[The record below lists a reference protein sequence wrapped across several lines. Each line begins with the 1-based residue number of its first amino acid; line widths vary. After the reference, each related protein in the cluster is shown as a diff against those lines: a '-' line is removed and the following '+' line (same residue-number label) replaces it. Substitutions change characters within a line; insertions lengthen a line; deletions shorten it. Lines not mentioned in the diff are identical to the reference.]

1 MSADGVTEF
10 QDGSPTRLT
19 STMTH
24 HPVRAFAVLA
34 FAISWLCWLP
44 LLADRQ
50 NWVSWTASPYWHLW
64 GGLGPAIAALIVT
77 ATRSGRRGVAAVL
90 RSTVAWRGRL
100 PWLSLAL
107 LGPLALFAAAVA
119 IARVVE
125 GAWPDLSRFG
135 SSVEYS
141 LLPLAVF
148 WLANLLFYGFG
159 EEIGWRGYLQPL
171 LQRRHSAL
179 TAALLVSVV
188 WTVWHLPLFGI
199 TPTYRAMPAIGFLGF
214 FFSLVTGAL
223 VLAWLYLRS
232 NGSILVVAVFHA
244 TFDIAT
250 TTPSSRTLIPVT
262 MGAVIT
268 VVGLAVIPSL
278 ARAAAPSS
286 RDYGPR
292 ESVEL
297 ALEMRGQQILI
308 GAELR
313 VSDDRDDECPGV

>member
-1 MSADGVTEF
+1 MKADVA
-10 QDGSPTRLT
+10 DSSNRLRVPLAR
-19 STMTH
+19 
-24 HPVRAFAVLA
+24 HPLIAFTVLA

-50 NWVSWTASPYWHLW
+50 NWVSWSASPYWHLW
-64 GGLGPAIAALIVT
+64 GGLGPAIAALIIT
-77 ATRSGRRGVAAVL
+77 GLRSGRPGVAGIL
-90 RSTVAWRGRL
+90 RRVVAWRGRAG
-100 PWLSLAL
+100 WLTVAF
-107 LGPLALFAAAVA
+107 LGPLALFAAAVV

-135 SSVEYS
+135 ASAEYS
-141 LLPLAVF
+141 ALPLGVF
-148 WLANLLFYGFG
+148 WAANLLFYGFG

-188 WTVWHLPLFGI
+188 WAAWHLPLFGI

-232 NGSILVVAVFHA
+232 HGSILVVAVFHA

-250 TTPSSRTLIPVT
+250 TTPSSTTLIPMV

-278 ARAAAPSS
+278 VKAAAPNSGHEGLDE
-286 RDYGPR
+286 R
-292 ESVEL
+292 VEL
-297 ALEMRGQQILI
+297 PLDLGTQH
-308 GAELR
+308 
-313 VSDDRDDECPGV
+313 V